1 MAQSAD
7 PVPYGGAILETLG
20 ELANDSAAHARWRT
34 LVTRMSGALGWP
46 ARAPV
51 IRVCA
56 GTSMLALFAPPDQL
70 MLATDV
76 NEWAWEMAVGLI
88 GMAKPAT
95 AATSAA
101 AASSATAGTS
111 TAAANL
117 ATAGT
122 MSSALTAPDQAVD
135 PLYAGF
141 DALHA
146 GLPDFASALNAFAE
160 KSASQHNPLLLALLT
175 QAQQRQ
181 LPVLQDDD
189 CFTIGTGKG
198 ARTWPLAALPAPDT
212 VPWHALGR
220 IPAILVSGT
229 NGKTTSVRLLAAM
242 AKQAGQH
249 PAWCCTEGVYVDG
262 VQVESGDYS
271 GPGGA
276 RTALRQP
283 GVDFAVLEMARGGIL
298 RRGLALDQAEVAL
311 LTNVTPEHFGEYGID
326 NLSDLADAKLVLA
339 QALGQAGTLVV
350 NADDPVLLARA
361 AATPCQRAL
370 FALDFAHPALQAM
383 RKAHRPCCGGHDGH
397 LLLAA
402 QGMVHDLGDI
412 AAMPLTLKG
421 SAHYNIANAAG
432 AALAAFAIGIAPEQI
447 AQVLARFGQS
457 RHDNPGRLEH
467 WQLADL
473 NVLLDYAH
481 NPEGLS
487 GLLTVAH
494 ALRDAGSGIH
504 PAISRGRI
512 GLLLGQAGNRSNEAI
527 ADLAAMAAQCAPDRI
542 VLKDI
547 PGYMR
552 GRAVGEVP
560 ALLLA
565 QLLKSG
571 YDPASIE
578 TILPETDAALDLLR
592 WAQAGDVLVLPV
604 HDSDAKLQMQTLLDR
619 LQDTQW
625 YCGQAL
631 PAVTA
636 VPTLAAT
643 PELPDTAT
651 AKPLIPPPP
660 E

>member
-1 MAQSAD
+1 M
-7 PVPYGGAILETLG
+7 
-20 ELANDSAAHARWRT
+20 ANDSAAHARWRT

-51 IRVCA
+51 VRVCA

-70 MLATDV
+70 FLATDV

-88 GMAKPAT
+88 GMAEPAT

-101 AASSATAGTS
+101 AATATASSATAGTS
-111 TAAANL
+111 TTAGTS

-122 MSSALTAPDQAVD
+122 IASALPAPDQAVN

-141 DALHA
+141 DALHGA
-146 GLPDFASALNAFAE
+146 LPDFASALNAFAE
-160 KSASQHNPLLLALLT
+160 RSASQHNPLLLALLA

-189 CFTIGTGKG
+189 YFTIGTGKG
-198 ARTWPLAALPAPDT
+198 ACTWPLAALPVPDT
-212 VPWHALGR
+212 VPWHELGR

-242 AKQAGQH
+242 ARQAGQH

-262 VQVESGDYS
+262 VQAEAGDYS

-283 GVDFAVLEMARGGIL
+283 GIDFAVLEMARGGIL

-326 NLSDLADAKLVLA
+326 NLSDLADVKLVLA

-361 AATPCQRAL
+361 AGTPCQRAL
-370 FALDFAHPALQAM
+370 FALDYAHPALQAM
-383 RKAHRPCCGGHDGH
+383 RKAGRPCCGGHDGH

-402 QGMVHDLGDI
+402 QGIVHDLGEI

-421 SAHYNIANAAG
+421 SAHYNIANCAG

-447 AQVLARFGQS
+447 AQVLARFGHS

-467 WQLADL
+467 WPLADI

-494 ALRDAGSGIH
+494 ALRDARAAGGQ
-504 PAISRGRI
+504 PGRI

-527 ADLAAMAAQCAPDRI
+527 ADLARAAASFSPAHI

-547 PGYMR
+547 TGYMR
-552 GRAVGEVP
+552 GRAEGEVP
-560 ALLLA
+560 QLLLA
-565 QLLKSG
+565 SLLACGIKTEQI
-571 YDPASIE
+571 AI
-578 TILPETDAALDLLR
+578 ILPEVAAAQALLR
-592 WAQAGDVLVLPV
+592 WAKPGDVLVLPV
-604 HDSDAKLQMQTLLDR
+604 HDQSSKQAMQATLDTLQAIGWT
-619 LQDTQW
+619 T
-625 YCGQAL
+625 GQ
-631 PAVTA
+631 P
-636 VPTLAAT
+636 
-643 PELPDTAT
+643 LPD
-651 AKPLIPPPP
+651 LG
-660 E
+660 